1 MLGGFVTLPRF
12 LRDALEERDTIVLL
26 EVLHVQDELLTRS
39 ALGPARLE
47 SIAQVRSKIDDP
59 AVIENVLTYI
69 DETSMDEEPGDL
81 DARWGLIFTNAKGQR
96 VLSFYLDKFGAR
108 GAAEGYEIRLHN
120 ADRIVDL
127 LKTVIPPP

>member
-1 MLGGFVTLPRF
+1 V
-12 LRDALEERDTIVLL
+12 ARDTIVPL